1 MRQPKYTRSR
11 RALRSLGLTPNP
23 LLRRID
29 RLERTL
35 RLFSALA
42 VLTMSAISLL
52 VVLDTY
58 HRGLDDVLAERSRLQ
73 QVPVVLL
80 AATSSGRTT
89 TEAVSPAPGPGVPA
103 TWTLP
108 DGTTRF
114 GNVFGAP
121 AGATEGATA
130 EVWMD
135 GDYTPVRPPVE
146 PADLRFRAGAT
157 ILGCISMFGLMI
169 WGFYQWARGRLDAR
183 RDADW
188 TREWLL
194 FERQWRDRL
203 H

>member
-1 MRQPKYTRSR
+1 MRQPKYTTGLRV
-11 RALRSLGLTPNP
+11 LRSLGLTRSP
-23 LLRRID
+23 LRRRVD

-35 RLFSALA
+35 RIFSALA
-42 VLTMSAISLL
+42 VLAVSVISFL
-52 VVLDTY
+52 VVLGTY
-58 HRGLDDVLAERSRLQ
+58 HRSLDAAMVERSQLQ

-80 AATSSGRTT
+80 SRTT
-89 TEAVSPAPGPGVPA
+89 GGHTAVDSVSPAPAPGVPA

-108 DGTTRF
+108 DGTMRT
-114 GNVFGAP
+114 GNVYGAP
-121 AGATEGATA
+121 PGAGEGASA

-135 GDYTPVRPPVE
+135 LDYTPVRPPAE

-157 ILGCISMFGLMI
+157 VIGCVSMFGLMI
-169 WGFYQWARGRLDAR
+169 WGLYQWGSTRLDER

>member
-1 MRQPKYTRSR
+1 MRQPKYTRGR
-11 RALRSLGLTPNP
+11 RALRLLGLTRSP
-23 LLRRID
+23 LRRRVD

-35 RLFSALA
+35 RMFSALA
-42 VLTMSAISLL
+42 VLAVSVISFL
-52 VVLDTY
+52 VVLGTY
-58 HRGLDDVLAERSRLQ
+58 HRGLDEAAALRSHLR

-80 AATSSGRTT
+80 AETSGGRT
-89 TEAVSPAPGPGVPA
+89 AVGSVPPAPGPGVPA

-108 DGTTRF
+108 DGTMRT

-121 AGATEGATA
+121 PGAIDGASV

-135 GDYTPVRPPVE
+135 QDFTPVRPPVE

-157 ILGCISMFGLMI
+157 VIGCVSMFGLMI
-169 WGFYQWARGRLDAR
+169 WGLYQWGRGRLDER